1 MRESQN
7 FIERGELF
15 PFYLHIKMANEE
27 KLHMAIFPWLA
38 YGQVMPYFELFKF
51 LAQKGHK
58 VSSIS
63 APKNI
68 HRLPNLLSLINLV
81 ELPLPYIN

>member
-1 MRESQN
+1 
-7 FIERGELF
+7 
-15 PFYLHIKMANEE
+15 MANEE
-27 KLHMAIFPWLA
+27 KLHIAVFPWLA
-38 YGQVMPYFELFKF
+38 YGQVMPYFELSKF

-58 VSSIS
+58 VSFIS

-81 ELPLPYIN
+81 AGPTLSLGQLGNCLRPPSGRETQKF